1 MGGGYVER
9 LYHKTKSFDPCKKAK
24 QGAPNTEQPDTSISM
39 DLV

>member
-9 LYHKTKSFDPCKKAK
+9 FHHKTKSSYPCKKAK
-24 QGAPNTEQPDTSISM
+24 QGAPNTEQPNTSISM